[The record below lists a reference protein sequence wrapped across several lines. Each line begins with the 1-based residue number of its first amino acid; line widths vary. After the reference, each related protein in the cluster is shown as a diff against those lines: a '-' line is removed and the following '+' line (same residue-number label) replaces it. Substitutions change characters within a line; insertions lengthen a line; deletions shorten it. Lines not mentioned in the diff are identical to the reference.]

1 MHDAQP
7 VLTRLP
13 ALPITQGSAHAH
25 HDSRAAS
32 LVPSKV
38 PAARRA
44 GLHVA
49 AVPIISLSDGWS
61 LVQSHAVAACRVG
74 ARVSCVL
81 LRPVSGGA
89 ERRSAHRHENSRG
102 LWVRMHPQSAPV
114 LEEGE
119 RTELMQKVKVAFCRS
134 FGRRHVSAR
143 RSGRSRRPA
152 ARALGRPRGG
162 GEISQI
168 WGCFLAPQNAKK
180 RQKFSRLRRA

>member
-1 MHDAQP
+1 M
-7 VLTRLP
+7 
-13 ALPITQGSAHAH
+13 
-25 HDSRAAS
+25 
-32 LVPSKV
+32 PSKV

-134 FGRRHVSAR
+134 FAGARRHVSAR
-143 RSGRSRRPA
+143 PIWAQAVGAPR
-152 ARALGRPRGG
+152 RGG
-162 GEISQI
+162 GERSQV
-168 WGCFLAPQNAKK
+168 
-180 RQKFSRLRRA
+180 

>member
-13 ALPITQGSAHAH
+13 ARPITQGSAHAH

-134 FGRRHVSAR
+134 FGTRVSAPL
-143 RSGRSRRPA
+143 SPVYTPA
-152 ARALGRPRGG
+152 VYTARGTHNLD
-162 GEISQI
+162 
-168 WGCFLAPQNAKK
+168 
-180 RQKFSRLRRA
+180 